1 MDYPLRKHMKA
12 EKRSHPLVPGEPAPW
27 FTSRT
32 ATRNRYVFDT
42 VAGRYVVL
50 SFLGAAGDPH
60 ARALLEG
67 VRSMRA
73 RFDDDNCAFFG
84 VVTAQADAG
93 DALLQDALPGIRFFW
108 DDALEASALY
118 GAVAADGGYRG
129 LTYVLDPALRVI
141 AALALD
147 EGHFE
152 RLRALLERLPP
163 LPPPEVARAQAP
175 VLVLPHVFE
184 PALCR
189 DLIAYYERLGGRES
203 GFMREVDGKTK
214 LQYDPGHKRRRDR
227 NIEDE
232 DLRRACM
239 SRVHDRLAPQI
250 EKAFQFRA
258 TRMERYIVSCYDADE
273 DGHFRPHR
281 DNTTKG
287 TAHRRFAVSL
297 FLNSGEYEGG
307 FLRFPEYGPALYTA
321 PTGGAVVFG
330 CSMLHEATRVTR
342 GKRYM
347 FLPFLYDDAAAR
359 VRRENLKYL
368 DLDAGKLDTGT

>member
-1 MDYPLRKHMKA
+1 MKT
-12 EKRSHPLVPGEPAPW
+12 EKRSHPLTVGEPAPW
-27 FTSRT
+27 FSCRT
-32 ATRNRYVFDT
+32 RTRERYAFDT
-42 VAGRYVVL
+42 VAGRYIVL
-50 SFLGAAGDPH
+50 SFLGAAADPH

-67 VRSMRA
+67 VRSTRE
-73 RFDDDNCAFFG
+73 RFDDQSFAFFG
-84 VVTAQADAG
+84 VATGEAGEG
-93 DALLQDALPGIRFFW
+93 DALLQDAIPGLRFFW
-108 DDALEASALY
+108 DDEREVSALY
-118 GAVAADGGYRG
+118 GALAPDGSYRG
-129 LTYVLDPALRVI
+129 LTYVLDPSLRVI
-141 AALALD
+141 AALAFN

-152 RLRALLERLPP
+152 RLDALLGRLPP
-163 LPPPEVARAQAP
+163 LPAAEMARPQAP
-175 VLVLPHVFE
+175 VLVLPYVFE

-189 DLIAYYERLGGRES
+189 DLIDYYERLGGRDS
-203 GFMREVDGKTK
+203 GFMRDVGGRTQGVIDYT
-214 LQYDPGHKRRRDR
+214 HKRRRDCE
-227 NIEDE
+227 IEDA

-239 SRVHDRLAPQI
+239 SRIHDRLGPEI

-258 TRMERYIVSCYDADE
+258 TRMERYIVSCYDAEE

-297 FLNSGEYEGG
+297 FLNTGEYEGG
-307 FLRFPEYGPALYTA
+307 FLRFPEFGTALYAA

-359 VRRENLKYL
+359 VRKENLKYL
-368 DLDAGKLDTGT
+368 ERDSGA